1 LLDFALPATLK
12 DPLNCPTMFG
22 YDPMSK
28 LTTNASALSKVTTLT
43 LKDPLNNT
51 TSFTYDLGDLVRII
65 DLLNR
70 ETTRMLDAAGRLT
83 ASSIRSAR

>member
-1 LLDFALPATLK
+1 MGSLLDFALPATLK

-22 YDPMSK
+22 YDPM
-28 LTTNASALSKVTTLT
+28 SKVTTLT

-65 DLLNR
+65 DL
-70 ETTRMLDAAGRLT
+70 
-83 ASSIRSAR
+83 